1 MTTAQPTD
9 NSSALR
15 RLQILHL
22 EDSHLDHQLAARA
35 LATSPEGFTIDR
47 VETLEALQLAL
58 QSQRYAMV
66 LADYRLNGF
75 SALDAWRLCSR
86 LKFNLPFVLLSG
98 TIGEAAAVEAIQVGF
113 SDYLHKDD
121 IRALPRVIRRALD
134 LNAARTAKLKADSDL
149 QASQA
154 RISALAGHL
163 QTAIEEERAAI
174 AREIHDDIGGA
185 LTSVRLD
192 LAWIQ
197 RHSTTPELQQHVTSA
212 IAMLD
217 HAALASQRVMRN
229 LRPAILDQGI
239 LPALQWLI
247 QGFEARMP
255 SKVTLRTSASEIA
268 ASPDAMLVVY
278 RTVQEAF
285 TNICKYAPGSDV
297 VVDISHLGG
306 ALTVEVTDRGPGLP
320 PDAMTKPTSY
330 GLRGLSE
337 RAKTVGGWL
346 DVSSTAGD
354 GTSVTLSIPYDTS
367 LTIQG
372 HTP

>member
-1 MTTAQPTD
+1 MTAAQPPDTSQA
-9 NSSALR
+9 NFQVR
-15 RLQILHL
+15 ILHL
-22 EDSHLDHQLAARA
+22 EDSHLDHQLVVRA
-35 LATSPEGFTIDR
+35 VASSPERFTVSR
-47 VETLEALQLAL
+47 VETLEALEQAL
-58 QSQRYAMV
+58 QTQDYAMV

-75 SALDAWRLCSR
+75 SAMDAWRLCAR
-86 LKFNLPFVLLSG
+86 LGLNVPFVLLSG
-98 TIGEAAAVEAIQVGF
+98 TIGETAAVEAIHAGI

-134 LNAARTAKLKADSDL
+134 LHATKLAKRQADSEL
-149 QASQA
+149 QESQA

-192 LAWIQ
+192 LGWIQ
-197 RHSTTPELQQHVTSA
+197 RHSTTPELRQHVDSA

-217 HAALASQRVMRN
+217 HAAQASQRVMRN
-229 LRPAILDQGI
+229 LRPAILDQGL
-239 LPALQWLI
+239 LPALQWLV

-255 SKVTLRTSASEIA
+255 GKVTLSTSAPDIA
-268 ASPDAMLVVY
+268 ISADAMLVVY

-285 TNICKYAPGSDV
+285 TNICKYAPDSDV
-297 VVDISHLGG
+297 LVDISHLAGT
-306 ALTVEVTDRGPGLP
+306 LTVEITDHGPGLP

-337 RAKTVGGWL
+337 RAKTVNGWL
-346 DVSSTAGD
+346 DISSTQGD
-354 GTSVTLSIPYDTS
+354 GTSLTLSIPHDNTP
-367 LTIQG
+367 LPQG
-372 HTP
+372 HIP

>member
-1 MTTAQPTD
+1 MTTAKPTD
-9 NSSALR
+9 KTSASSHT
-15 RLQILHL
+15 QILHL
-22 EDSHLDHQLAARA
+22 EDSHLDHQLAKRA
-35 LATSPEGFTIDR
+35 LAASSEGFTIDR

-58 QSQRYAMV
+58 QSRRYAMV

-75 SALDAWRLCSR
+75 SALDAWRLCSH
-86 LKFNLPFVLLSG
+86 LQFNIPFVLLSG

-134 LNAARTAKLKADSDL
+134 LSAARVAKLKADSDL

-197 RHSTTPELQQHVTSA
+197 RHSTTPEGVQHVTSA

-247 QGFEARMP
+247 QGFEARMS

-278 RTVQEAF
+278 RTVQESL
-285 TNICKYAPGSDV
+285 TNICKYAPDSDV
-297 VVDISHLGG
+297 VVDVSHLGG

-372 HTP
+372 HAP

>member
-1 MTTAQPTD
+1 MTTEQPSN
-9 NSSALR
+9 NSPEPRHAR
-15 RLQILHL
+15 ILHL
-22 EDSHLDHQLAARA
+22 EDSPLDHQLVNRA
-35 LATSPEGFTIDR
+35 LAASPGDFTIDR
-47 VETLEALQLAL
+47 VETLEELQKALQT
-58 QSQRYAMV
+58 QRYAMV

-75 SALDAWRLCSR
+75 SALDAWRLRSR
-86 LKFNLPFVLLSG
+86 LDLDVPFVLLSG
-98 TIGEAAAVEAIQVGF
+98 TIGEAAAVEAIQAGF

-121 IRALPRVIRRALD
+121 IRALPRVIHRALD
-134 LNAARTAKLKADSDL
+134 LNAAKAAKRKADQEL
-149 QASQA
+149 QESQA

-163 QTAIEEERAAI
+163 QTAIEQERAAI

-192 LAWIQ
+192 LGWIQ
-197 RHSTTPELQQHVTSA
+197 RHSPTPGLQQHVDSA

-229 LRPAILDQGI
+229 LRPAVLDQGL
-239 LPALQWLI
+239 LPALQWLV

-255 SKVTLRTSASEIA
+255 GRVTLRTSAPEITIPA
-268 ASPDAMLVVY
+268 DAMLVVY

-285 TNICKYAPGSDV
+285 TNICKYAPDSDV
-297 VVDISHLGG
+297 MVDISDLSG
-306 ALTVEVTDRGPGLP
+306 ALTVEVTDQGPGLP
-320 PDAMTKPTSY
+320 PDAMAKTTSY

-346 DVSSTAGD
+346 DISSVPGNGA
-354 GTSVTLSIPYDTS
+354 SITLSIPHEATAAP
-367 LTIQG
+367 QG